1 MQTDILIPN
10 FRRMETLHFQEHD
23 RSHLC
28 PARDPTSVQ
37 YALPTLKRIQA
48 ITARWKSNSPS
59 SKTVEASLCIS
70 PHALPP
76 PSSKLEAS
84 RFESPDEPPRHTGW
98 APPQSRECL
107 LSQQALSTEFVQ
119 SSYRVRTEF
128 VGLKSVS
135 DRSLGTLVFIGAAA
149 LWVPRSQ
156 RDVSLH
162 VWQLGQLSAPTPH
175 TTTCHIRRRLVGGTH
190 SGEPETDPHSVV
202 RQRGISKP
210 ARRVEAH

>member
-1 MQTDILIPN
+1 MPLSAQLKSRVCHAPLRSSQPTKSRWASFPPVMQTDRHIPN

-37 YALPTLKRIQA
+37 CALPTLKRIQA
-48 ITARWKSNSPS
+48 ITARWKSNSPL

-70 PHALPP
+70 PHALP

-107 LSQQALSTEFVQ
+107 LSQQARSTEFVQ
-119 SSYRVRTEF
+119 SS
-128 VGLKSVS
+128 
-135 DRSLGTLVFIGAAA
+135 
-149 LWVPRSQ
+149 
-156 RDVSLH
+156 
-162 VWQLGQLSAPTPH
+162 
-175 TTTCHIRRRLVGGTH
+175 
-190 SGEPETDPHSVV
+190 
-202 RQRGISKP
+202 
-210 ARRVEAH
+210 